1 MVGKRVLDHIVY
13 AVSDLAQACGQIEK
27 LLGVK
32 PVFGGYHRT
41 QGTKNA
47 LIGLNQ
53 GMYLELLAI
62 DETNKDITLPRWMGV
77 DLLTKSQITRWA
89 IKSTDLNHDAVVLQ
103 QANPEM
109 GERSGGSRK
118 TADGSFLAWSLCM
131 PLASPEVEILPFII
145 DWSTAESHP
154 SDQLSI
160 QCRLVE
166 LYAKHPDPQLVEPT
180 LEKLNVS
187 LRIERSETIS
197 LKAKIECPKGI
208 VVL

>member
-1 MVGKRVLDHIVY
+1 MAHVNPIDHIVY
-13 AVSDLAQACGQIEK
+13 AVSDLDLACGQIEE

-32 PVFGGYHRT
+32 PIFGGYHQT

-47 LIGLNQ
+47 LVGLGEGQ
-53 GMYLELLAI
+53 YLELIAI
-62 DETNKDITLPRWMGV
+62 DETNKDITSPRWMGV

-89 IKSTDLNHDAVVLQ
+89 IKSTDLNHDAAVLQ

-109 GERSGGSRK
+109 GQRSGGSRK
-118 TADGSFLAWSLCM
+118 TANGSLLAWDLLM

-145 DWSTAESHP
+145 DWSAAESHP

-166 LYAKHPDPQLVEPT
+166 LYATHPNPQLIEST

-187 LRIERSETIS
+187 LRIEPSETIS
-197 LKAKIECPKGI
+197 IKAKIQCPNGI
-208 VVL
+208 IEL